1 MFTSERK
8 GGYIGETEE
17 MSVYTGNSPTPQGAL
32 GTPLSV
38 SIAVDDDRVSGNQ
51 QDSADDNNNMFSN
64 IIPTPIRVTRN
75 QSNGV
80 MSAGGSSKSL
90 QYSLANLSVFQNLP
104 RETSRGV
111 DDLTRMKM
119 AISSGI
125 PEEVKWALKKYLA
138 YSNKAPYMINL
149 KDLPELLPL
158 FKRFIENLKPLVENF
173 DGPILGDVQC
183 LDILQTGLN
192 SILILR
198 NLAQDTESVQVL
210 VSDKSIKDFIL
221 IVLQKFECIARTDSD
236 WQIFEANASFFNE
249 LVHYALDLMEA
260 ISSYIA
266 PAKKDDLYFQTL
278 LSLLNYT
285 KDRYMV
291 LSILRSL
298 SRLLVR
304 SKADE
309 ESAADNLDQRTL
321 SLIVSFLIVECD
333 NELMTAALDFLYQY
347 ILPGNQRISLLLNDT
362 HRFATLAAILPRLLT
377 YNINQPD
384 YSILEKSQISLVK
397 RLRPPAPTVAP
408 DLDKELFNE
417 LLQMNEPMRST
428 TWLRCC
434 FEPVTDAEF
443 TQINLWRAYESRFAQ
458 PVRESGRKL
467 LPAVEFIKNVSNAF
481 SEASAMVITES
492 STGKKRF
499 VMKGIQPR
507 PKPLGIQEGEMA
519 SKHPLPPLQSKFLD
533 DAAKI
538 APARQRQLPEIRFP
552 TSLSE
557 VSKAATTFLCLLSNE
572 SEGPGSHF
580 CKTIKPVVLHKLA
593 DVPPLSCA
601 LSEYMDNTPGL

>member
-1 MFTSERK
+1 
-8 GGYIGETEE
+8 
-17 MSVYTGNSPTPQGAL
+17 MSAFSVNSPTPQG
-32 GTPLSV
+32 GVETPLSG
-38 SIAVDDDRVSGNQ
+38 AGG
-51 QDSADDNNNMFSN
+51 ADDFRSEEDASNGNMFMN
-64 IIPTPIRVTRN
+64 LLPIPIKVTRN
-75 QSNGV
+75 QS
-80 MSAGGSSKSL
+80 SAVTTGATTKSL
-90 QYSLANLSVFQNLP
+90 QYSLGNLVVFQNLP

-119 AISSGI
+119 AIMSGI

-138 YSNKAPYMINL
+138 YSNKAPYMISL

-158 FKRFIENLKPLVENF
+158 FKKFIREMEPLIERF
-173 DGPILGDVQC
+173 DGPLMGDSES
-183 LDILQTGLN
+183 LERLQTGLN

-210 VSDKSIKDFIL
+210 VSDQYIKDFVL
-221 IVLQKFECIARTDSD
+221 HVLQRFKSVAKADSS
-236 WQIFEANASFFNE
+236 WQVYESNASFFNE
-249 LVHYALDLMEA
+249 LTHYVLDLMEA

-266 PAKKDDLYFQTL
+266 PAKKDDLYFQIL
-278 LSLLNYT
+278 LSLFNYT

-291 LSILRSL
+291 ISILRSL

-304 SKADE
+304 SVADE
-309 ESAADNLDQRTL
+309 ESAADNLDEETL
-321 SLIVSFLIVECD
+321 SKIVSFLIIECD
-333 NELMTAALDFLYQY
+333 SELMTAALDFLYQY
-347 ILPGNQRISLLLNDT
+347 ILPGSQRIALLLGDS
-362 HRFATLAAILPRLLT
+362 HRFSILTAILPRLLT
-377 YNINQPD
+377 YNIDKPD
-384 YSILEKSQISLVK
+384 YSILDTAPIKLVK

-408 DLDKELFNE
+408 DLDKELFE
-417 LLQMNEPMRST
+417 QILAMNEPVRST

-434 FEPVTDAEF
+434 FEPVVDAEF
-443 TQINLWRAYESRFAQ
+443 TQINLWRSYESKFAQ

-481 SEASAMVITES
+481 SEASAMVITDS

-507 PKPLGIQEGEMA
+507 PKPLRIQEAEIA
-519 SKHPLPPLQSKFLD
+519 AKHPLPSLQSKFLD
-533 DAAKI
+533 DATNI
-538 APARQRQLPEIRFP
+538 APARQEQLPQVRFP
-552 TSLSE
+552 TKLSE

-572 SEGPGSHF
+572 PEGPGSEF
-580 CKTIKPVVLHKLA
+580 CKVVKPVVLHKLA

>member
-1 MFTSERK
+1 
-8 GGYIGETEE
+8 
-17 MSVYTGNSPTPQGAL
+17 MSAFSANSPTPG
-32 GTPLSV
+32 GVDTPV
-38 SIAVDDDRVSGNQ
+38 SAGGGP
-51 QDSADDNNNMFSN
+51 ADEFRHGDEDVTNGNMFMN
-64 IIPTPIRVTRN
+64 LLPIPIKVSRN
-75 QSNGV
+75 QSSGTTTG
-80 MSAGGSSKSL
+80 ATTKSL
-90 QYSLANLSVFQNLP
+90 QYSLGNLAVFQNLP

-119 AISSGI
+119 AIMSGI

-138 YSNKAPYMINL
+138 YSNKAPYMISL

-158 FKRFIENLKPLVENF
+158 FKKFIRDLEPLIERFDEPL
-173 DGPILGDVQC
+173 IGDSVS
-183 LDILQTGLN
+183 LDYLQTGLN

-210 VSDKSIKDFIL
+210 VADKYIKKFVL
-221 IVLQKFECIARTDSD
+221 HVLQRFELVARADPR
-236 WQIFEANASFFNE
+236 WQVYESNASFFNE
-249 LVHYALDLMEA
+249 LTHYVLDIMEA

-266 PAKKDDLYFQTL
+266 PAKKDDMYFQTL
-278 LSLLNYT
+278 LSLFNYT

-291 LSILRSL
+291 ISILRSL

-304 SKADE
+304 SVADE
-309 ESAADNLDQRTL
+309 ESAADNLDEQTL
-321 SLIVSFLIVECD
+321 SKIVSFLIIECD
-333 NELMTAALDFLYQY
+333 SELMTAALDFLYQY
-347 ILPGNQRISLLLNDT
+347 ILPGPERIALLLGDS
-362 HRFATLAAILPRLLT
+362 HRFSILTTVLPKLLT
-377 YNINQPD
+377 YNISQPD
-384 YSILEKSQISLVK
+384 YSILDKTSIKLVK

-408 DLDKELFNE
+408 DLDKELFE
-417 LLQMNEPMRST
+417 QILAMNEPMRST

-434 FEPVTDAEF
+434 FEPVVDAEF

-458 PVRESGRKL
+458 PVRETGRKL

-481 SEASAMVITES
+481 SEASAMVITDS

-507 PKPLGIQEGEMA
+507 PKPLRIPEGEIA
-519 SKHPLPPLQSKFLD
+519 AKHPLPPLQSKFLN
-533 DAAKI
+533 DATNI
-538 APARQRQLPEIRFP
+538 APARQENLPEVRFP
-552 TSLSE
+552 TKLSE

-572 SEGPGSHF
+572 SEGPGSEF
-580 CKTIKPVVLHKLA
+580 CKFIKPVVLHKLA